1 MSGARS
7 PMLRHAATGIPLP
20 FLDTRVVPKQTL
32 MEYLG
37 CDAGRFDALFA
48 AGLLTPPGGHVETG
62 ERRPQ
67 ISYVPAVIWAHNR
80 WVPSDAVLRILA
92 SSGPELVEQ
101 IAATRRVL
109 DEVTRLLRPAA

>member
-1 MSGARS
+1 MSGKYA
-7 PMLRHAATGIPLP
+7 PLLRHAATGIALP

-37 CDAGRFDALFA
+37 CDSGRFDALFA
-48 AGLLTPPGGHVETG
+48 KGLLTPPGGFVETG
-62 ERRPQ
+62 DTRPQ
-67 ISYVPAVIWAHNR
+67 ISYVPAVIWAANR
-80 WVPSDAVLRILA
+80 WVPSDAVLRILSA
-92 SSGPELVEQ
+92 SGPELVEQ